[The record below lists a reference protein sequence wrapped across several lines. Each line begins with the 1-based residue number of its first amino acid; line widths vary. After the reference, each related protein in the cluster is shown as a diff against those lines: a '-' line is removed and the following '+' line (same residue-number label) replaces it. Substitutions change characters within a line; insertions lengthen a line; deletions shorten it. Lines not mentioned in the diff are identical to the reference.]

1 MSDEKRAEA
10 GGAEAAGEE
19 AAGRTFTEEQSA
31 IFSNPHGT
39 PEATRPRTPG
49 ADSVAP
55 DALEEL
61 FDDDAG
67 GGAGADAGR
76 GGKPLV

>member
-1 MSDEKRAEA
+1 MSDEEKFET
-10 GGAEAAGEE
+10 GGAEAAGNETE
-19 AAGRTFTEEQSA
+19 GRTFTEEQSA

-61 FDDDAG
+61 LGGDEG
-67 GGAGADAGR
+67 GG
-76 GGKPLV
+76 GKT

>member
-1 MSDEKRAEA
+1 MSDEEKSET
-10 GGAEAAGEE
+10 GGAKAAGDET
-19 AAGRTFTEEQSA
+19 AGRTFTEEQSA

-39 PEATRPRTPG
+39 PEAARPRTPG

-61 FDDDAG
+61 FGGDAG
-67 GGAGADAGR
+67 GDADDGR